1 MGKKNLMREKNHNFL
16 FFIFSDNEK
25 KVMWGAIYN
34 MEKKKKKTKTL
45 FFIYFLRMR
54 KNNGKQFAPFCI
66 R

>member
-34 MEKKKKKTKTL
+34 MEKKKKKPRPCFL
-45 FFIYFLRMR
+45 FIF
-54 KNNGKQFAPFCI
+54 
-66 R
+66 